1 MPDDPKTNRQ
11 TVKLPQENIP
21 ATKQQ
26 RNRLLKAV
34 REYISDEK
42 PIGPLPI
49 EELRVHS
56 EKIVARAGL
65 DETYTDFA
73 AVLVSNELWRGT
85 IAATPYDKRLL
96 LLPKCF
102 RDHLNCPAAFDELGL
117 LCENCGRC
125 LNDEFK
131 AQAEELGYAVLIAE
145 GSPVV
150 MSMVKTG
157 QIEAVVGVSCMSVLE
172 NVFPYMEAGAIPSIA
187 IPLLYDGCA
196 NTTVDV
202 EWVWEAIYENS
213 TEPTGMVNIEQLRTE
228 VESWF
233 TEGSLTKLLGDP
245 QSQVEKLALKWLA
258 RAGKRW
264 RPFLTAAICDA
275 LEQDGGKL
283 RDGLIATAVA
293 VECFHKASLIHDDIE
308 DGDSTR
314 YGQKTLHAEFG
325 IPIALNVGDFLLGQG
340 YDLLSKLDVGQGR
353 RLKMLSAAA
362 EGHRALCIGQ
372 GKELAWLREPELL
385 SSEKVIEIFRQK
397 TAPAF
402 DVALKLGAYL
412 AGSGDSLTEILARY
426 SRALGVGYQIRDD
439 IDDFQSGGQDSR
451 IETIRPSLLFAL
463 AGERAKGEQK
473 QLIDS
478 IWTSVAKPADVLA
491 EIETIFGEL
500 KIQPAATE
508 MMEACKAEAMCC
520 LTDLDSIALKS
531 LLRRVISK
539 IFNDIPTIKNRS
551 DSAASR

>member
-1 MPDDPKTNRQ
+1 MPDDPKTNKQ
-11 TVKLPQENIP
+11 TLKLPQENIP
-21 ATKQQ
+21 ATKQE

-34 REYISDEK
+34 REYIGDK
-42 PIGPLPI
+42 KLVGPLSI

-56 EKIVARAGL
+56 EKIIARAEL
-65 DETYTDFA
+65 DEKYTDFA
-73 AVLVSNELWRGT
+73 AVLISNELWRGT

-102 RDHLNCPAAFDELGL
+102 RDHRNCPAAFDELGL

-172 NVFPYMEAGAIPSIA
+172 NVFPYMEAGAIPGIA

-213 TEPTGMVNIEQLRTE
+213 TEPTGMVNIEQLRSE
-228 VESWF
+228 VDSWF
-233 TEGSLTKLLGDP
+233 TEESLAKLLGDP
-245 QSQVEKLALKWLA
+245 QSQVEKLALKWLT

-275 LEQDGGKL
+275 LDQDSGKS
-283 RDGLIATAVA
+283 RDGLTATAVA

-325 IPIALNVGDFLLGQG
+325 VPIALNVGDFLLGQG
-340 YDLLSKLDVGQGR
+340 YDLLSKLDVGEGR

-412 AGSGDSLTEILARY
+412 AGCGDSLTEILTRY

-439 IDDFQSGGQDSR
+439 IDDFQSDGQDSR

-463 AGERAKGEQK
+463 AGERAKGAQK
-473 QLIDS
+473 ELINS
-478 IWTSVAKPADVLA
+478 IWTSAAKPAEVSA

-500 KIQPAATE
+500 KIRQAATE

-551 DSAASR
+551 DSAAS